1 MKSDLTKHTLLQ
13 TVVLFFALASVFLF
27 SGTIMPRQTVTLTGY
42 TPLMVSIVTFVD
54 TIPWLAM
61 GLSLLLITI
70 NAFFLTRI
78 TVRFLSFSDK
88 NYTASLIYLILC
100 TVTSSLTGG
109 FVVQSIVFLTLV
121 SIETIFMFNKRDDI
135 VRQMFLSSAYI
146 GITSILFIPSAVV
159 FAAMITHL
167 IIYRTINLKGL
178 LAALT
183 GLALPLFLYC
193 YVTWV
198 AGGAFTA
205 PLECIRT
212 IFDEIFLRRSLNIFE
227 MTVLQ
232 YIFIALVVGIS
243 IYGFIRMAMSVNHAN
258 TLTVRSY
265 VYFVCL
271 LAVLALTLALAYN
284 TLDTPLPMIAVP
296 LSVIISMLFRQ
307 APNLYVKNA
316 IALAFLVLALML

>member
-13 TVVLFFALASVFLF
+13 TVVLFFALMSVFLF
-27 SGTIMPRQTVTLTGY
+27 GGTIMPREAVSLAGY
-42 TPLMVSIVTFVD
+42 TRLMTSIVSFAEAV
-54 TIPWLAM
+54 PWLVT
-61 GLSLLLITI
+61 GLSLALVTI

-88 NYTASLIYLILC
+88 NYTSSLIYLILC
-100 TVTSSLTGG
+100 AVTSSLTGG
-109 FVVQSIVFLTLV
+109 FAVQGIVFLTLV

-146 GITSILFIPSAVV
+146 GIASILFVPSAVV
-159 FAAMITHL
+159 FVAMITHL
-167 IIYRTINLKGL
+167 VIYRTINIKGL

-183 GLALPLFLYC
+183 GLSLPLFLYC

-198 AGGAFTA
+198 AGGVFTA
-205 PLECIRT
+205 PLEEARY
-212 IFDEIFLRRSLNIFE
+212 IFDEIFMRRSLNIFE
-227 MTVLQ
+227 LTVPQ
-232 YIFIALVVGIS
+232 YIFIALIAGIS
-243 IYGFIRMAMSVNHAN
+243 VYGFIRMAMSVNHAN

-271 LAVLALTLALAYN
+271 LVVLSLALALAYN
-284 TLDTPLPMIAVP
+284 THDTLLTMMAVP

-316 IALAFLVLALML
+316 IALAFLALALML

>member
-13 TVVLFFALASVFLF
+13 TVVLFFALAAVFL
-27 SGTIMPRQTVTLTGY
+27 SGGSVVTHETADLTGY
-42 TPLMVSIVTFVD
+42 TPLMVSIVSFAD
-54 TIPWLAM
+54 TGPWLAV
-61 GLSLLLITI
+61 GLSLALVTV

-88 NYTASLIYLILC
+88 NYTSSLIYLILC
-100 TVTSSLTGG
+100 AVTSSLTGG
-109 FVVQSIVFLTLV
+109 FAVQSIVFLTLV
-121 SIETIFMFNKRDDI
+121 SVETIFMFNKRDDI
-135 VRQMFLSSAYI
+135 VRQMFLSAAYT
-146 GITSILFIPSAVV
+146 GIASILFVPSAVV

-167 IIYRTINLKGL
+167 LIYRTINLKGL
-178 LAALT
+178 LAGFT

-205 PLECIRT
+205 PLDNIRN
-212 IFDEIFLRRSLNIFE
+212 IFDDIFLRRSLNIFE
-227 MTVLQ
+227 LTVPQ
-232 YIFIALVVGIS
+232 YIFIALVTGIS
-243 IYGFIRMAMSVNHAN
+243 VYGFIRMAMSVNRAN

-271 LAVLALTLALAYN
+271 LIVLSLALALAYN
-284 TLDTPLPMIAVP
+284 THDTLLPMMAVP
-296 LSVIISMLFRQ
+296 LSVVISMLFRQ

-316 IALAFLVLALML
+316 IALVFLVLALIL

>member
-13 TVVLFFALASVFLF
+13 TVVLFFALAAVFL
-27 SGTIMPRQTVTLTGY
+27 SGGSVVTHEPADLTGY
-42 TPLMVSIVTFVD
+42 TPLMVSIVSFAD
-54 TIPWLAM
+54 TVPWLAM
-61 GLSLLLITI
+61 GLSLALVTV

-88 NYTASLIYLILC
+88 NYTSSLIYLILC
-100 TVTSSLTGG
+100 AVTSSLTGG
-109 FVVQSIVFLTLV
+109 FAVQSIVFLTLV
-121 SIETIFMFNKRDDI
+121 SVETIFMFNKRDDI
-135 VRQMFLSSAYI
+135 VRQMFLSAAYT
-146 GITSILFIPSAVV
+146 GIASILFVPSAVV

-167 IIYRTINLKGL
+167 LIYRTINLKGL
-178 LAALT
+178 LAGFT

-205 PLECIRT
+205 PLDNIRN
-212 IFDEIFLRRSLNIFE
+212 IFDDIFLRRSLNIFE
-227 MTVLQ
+227 LTVPQ
-232 YIFIALVVGIS
+232 YIFIALVTGIS
-243 IYGFIRMAMSVNHAN
+243 VYGFIRMAMSVNRAN

-271 LAVLALTLALAYN
+271 LIVLSLALALAYN
-284 TLDTPLPMIAVP
+284 THDTLLPMMAVP
-296 LSVIISMLFRQ
+296 LSVVISMLFRQ

-316 IALAFLVLALML
+316 IALVFLVLALIL